1 MRNCYNCFGE
11 NEMNRLKEL
20 RKSKNLKQSDVAK
33 AIFTSQQNY
42 SRYENGQVEPDYE
55 VLKKLSDFFE
65 VSVDYILGKEASNLI
80 LISKEDF
87 SILKKASEIIQKI
100 DRIAKPQEEYQIEN
114 NSITTNGAV
123 TGDIIIG
130 ANIKK

>member
-1 MRNCYNCFGE
+1 
-11 NEMNRLKEL
+11 MNRLKEL
-20 RKSKNLKQSDVAK
+20 RKSRNLKQSDVAK

-55 VLKKLSDFFE
+55 VLKKLSDYFE

-100 DRIAKPQEEYQIEN
+100 DRIAKPQEEFQIGDH
-114 NSITTNGAV
+114 NSITTNGNVA
-123 TGDIIIG
+123 GDVFIG
-130 ANIKK
+130 QNIKK

>member
-1 MRNCYNCFGE
+1 
-11 NEMNRLKEL
+11 MNRLKEL